1 MHENKTALDVKHWL
15 SAQMYQEKEQGGR
28 GYNWDILFLVYTNL
42 NYEAL
47 LWFEQ
52 FSYWRKI

>member
-28 GYNWDILFLVYTNL
+28 GYNWDILFLV
-42 NYEAL
+42 
-47 LWFEQ
+47 
-52 FSYWRKI
+52 